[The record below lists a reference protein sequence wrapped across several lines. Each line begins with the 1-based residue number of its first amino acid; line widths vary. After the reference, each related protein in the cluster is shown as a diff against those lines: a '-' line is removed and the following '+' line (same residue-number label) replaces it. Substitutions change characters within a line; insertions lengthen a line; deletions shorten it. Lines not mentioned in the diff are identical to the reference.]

1 MHKPIQ
7 FRDFTLSFPHKPCIS
22 NFNGQILFGSR
33 IAIIGR
39 NGTGKSALLK
49 CLLGQIDIQDSMI
62 SIPDDLRLGYLPQII
77 ETSESLSGGER
88 LNSALTQTLLN
99 DPNLLLLDE
108 PTNHLDTANRRSLM
122 NRLHRYTGTLVIV
135 SHDVE
140 VLRESVD
147 TLWHI
152 DNEQIHVFQ
161 GRYDD
166 YIQAYQ
172 QQRTAIEHEI
182 SSLNR
187 QKKDIHA
194 ARMKEQQRV
203 AKSRASGEKKVANKT
218 WLKMV
223 GDLKGMKAEKSQG
236 KKLRVIDESM
246 DQLLA
251 RRAELFVPEIIT
263 PTFGLY
269 PRITSQSVV
278 TIRDGCIGYDA
289 QLSVLKD
296 IHLTIGANERV
307 ALLGNN
313 ASGKSTLLKA
323 MLQTPEVTTTGSWIL
338 PKPSDIGY
346 LDQHYQT
353 LNGFRTVFD
362 ALSAVMPNTHYNDIR
377 RHLNDFLF
385 RKNEEVEADIN
396 TLSGGEKARLCLCCI
411 AAKPPT
417 LLILDE
423 MTNNLDLE
431 TKEHVIQILK
441 HYEGAMI
448 VVSHESQ
455 VISHLNLNTHYLID
469 EGAVKTIHSGVSQ

>member
-7 FRDFTLSFPHKPCIS
+7 FRDFTLSFPHKTCIS

-39 NGTGKSALLK
+39 NGAGKSALLK
-49 CLLGQIDIQDSMI
+49 CLLGQIDIQDNMI
-62 SIPDDLRLGYLPQII
+62 SIPDDLRLGYLPQVI

-88 LNSALTQTLLN
+88 LNSALTKTLLN

-108 PTNHLDTANRRSLM
+108 PTNHLDSANRRSLM

-147 TLWHI
+147 TFWHI
-152 DNEQIHVFQ
+152 ENEQIHVFQ

-166 YIQAYQ
+166 YVQAYQ

-187 QKKDIHA
+187 QKKDIHT
-194 ARMKEQQRV
+194 ARMKEQQRA
-203 AKSRASGEKKVANKT
+203 AKSRSYGEKKVANKAWST
-218 WLKMV
+218 MIGNLK
-223 GDLKGMKAEKSQG
+223 KMKAEKSQG
-236 KKLRVIDESM
+236 KKQRVIDESM

-263 PTFGLY
+263 PIFGLY

-289 QLSVLKD
+289 QLAVLND

-323 MLQTPEVTTTGSWIL
+323 LLQTPEVTTTGSWIL

-353 LNGFRTVFD
+353 LNGFKTVFD
-362 ALSAVMPNTHYNDIR
+362 AISAAMPKTHYHDIR
-377 RHLNDFLF
+377 KHLNEFLF
-385 RKNEEVEADIN
+385 RKNEEVDADIS
-396 TLSGGEKARLCLCCI
+396 TLSGGEKASLCLCCI
-411 AAKPPT
+411 AVKPPA

-431 TKEHVIQILK
+431 TKEHVIQILT

-455 VISHLNLNTHYLID
+455 VISQLHLNTHYLIE
-469 EGAVKTIHSGVSQ
+469 EGTVKPIHSGVSQ